1 MCPVSGSS
9 LYIWGYCNAR
19 TGLFVKITVWVTH
32 VKKYYEIFTQSY
44 VGGGDS
50 KSVCV
55 GTAAIFAHLYIV
67 LLASAD
73 NFGSQMPD
81 HDHTGHTGHHHK
93 AIFFG
98 QNNHLYGPGAMT
110 NKSICIYRYK

>member
-1 MCPVSGSS
+1 MSKS
-9 LYIWGYCNAR
+9 
-19 TGLFVKITVWVTH
+19 TM
-32 VKKYYEIFTQSY
+32 KYSRR
-44 VGGGDS
+44 VMWGGDS

-55 GTAAIFAHLYIV
+55 QTAAIFAHLYIV